1 VQNRYA
7 LGIDNLM
14 WSTDYPHHGCDWPES
29 RRVLAEL
36 FHDVPT
42 EERRRICALNAAKLY
57 RLS

>member
-1 VQNRYA
+1 
-7 LGIDNLM
+7 M